1 MLLARYAPVG
11 SQRYEKLA
19 QIAKSFDKIIEWF
32 PAQLFG
38 IWTIFVAGIAAGK
51 AQTDRF
57 YFWDWSD
64 WKIGLIGII
73 IITLII
79 GFLRIKHRY
88 TPINDIS
95 ASYKSIAYH
104 LMLSYV
110 LFGIGFLLFNTI
122 SVINAI
128 LYVLAYLAIYV
139 IHTIKC
145 NDSEWKIISKKDKN
159 IKTGIVIALLMIA
172 GVVGYT
178 IDDPVIST
186 ASIVSLPFVVVLLFG
201 KHVRHLKRA
210 KFYPIFIF
218 AMFVVSREAWFL
230 IPLLLLFFILR
241 CYNYLRYQR
250 VYPTFGITDD
260 RN

>member
-1 MLLARYAPVG
+1 MLLARYAPIG
-11 SQRYEKLA
+11 SKRYEKLA
-19 QIAKSFDKIIEWF
+19 QAAKSIDKIMDWI

-38 IWTIFVAGIAAGK
+38 IWTIFVAGMAIGK

-64 WKIGLIGII
+64 WAIGLIGLL

-79 GFLRIKHRY
+79 GFLGIKQRY
-88 TPINDIS
+88 ISINDIS
-95 ASYKSIAYH
+95 ASYKSIGYH
-104 LMLSYV
+104 LAFSYV

-128 LYVLAYLAIYV
+128 LCVIVYLAIYL
-139 IHTIKC
+139 IHIIKC
-145 NDSEWKIISKKDKN
+145 DKSEWIIISQNEKN
-159 IKTGIVIALLMIA
+159 VKTGVSILLLIIA
-172 GVVGYT
+172 GVIGYT
-178 IDDPVIST
+178 INDPVLST
-186 ASIVSLPFVVVLLFG
+186 AAIVSLPFLVVLLFG
-201 KHVRHLKRA
+201 RHIRHLERA

-241 CYNYLRYQR
+241 GYNYLRYQR
-250 VYPTFGITDD
+250 VYPTFGVKDD
-260 RN
+260 QS